1 MRDIQ
6 TMKSLGL
13 DDSLLRRVGE
23 QLQCHL
29 RKLII
34 EEVNLDV
41 MGKKRDSVCN
51 LMNLRGLNNI

>member
-29 RKLII
+29 WKLII
-34 EEVNLDV
+34 EEVNLGV

>member
-13 DDSLLRRVGE
+13 DDSLLRRVGK

-29 RKLII
+29 WKLII
-34 EEVNLDV
+34 QEVNLDV
-41 MGKKRDSVCN
+41 MGQKRDSVCN